1 MKKKLLSA
9 LMGANL
15 LVTSLGFAGITVKA
29 APAEAW
35 KNVYI
40 MEAAPADAKQIVY
53 FDGNLSGTNDEVYKI
68 TFTANHYQTG
78 VDGWRFYVA
87 DGDSNAEMFFKDA
100 MTVAEDDARGSFDRE
115 YAFAETSAAANPY
128 TATAEMVVDFST
140 ATPTANITF
149 YDKNMVSFGNKTVTL
164 DGIDSLQKI
173 YVDMWSVGNLAYS
186 TPKNTSLKIEKQ
198 VTGTWKNAYTMTS
211 ESNNN
216 HGNESDENRYY
227 DYFDGNLSGA
237 NGETYKITFAA
248 NHYQTG
254 VHGWHFKVADG
265 DSEQE
270 LFYKDVMTVAE
281 GDARGSF
288 DRKYAFAETSAA
300 ANPYT
305 ATVEMVVDFSTATPT
320 ADITFYD
327 RNRVPFGN
335 KKVTLDGIDSVQKIY
350 VRMWSTGNLAYS
362 APKNVSFK
370 IDEFVVGDWQ
380 DVYTM
385 ENETYSDNNYNC
397 DYFDG
402 NLSGAN
408 GEIYKIIYE
417 AKSFQTGCPG
427 WTFKL
432 GDADTT
438 VELFFKDVK
447 DGRGAFDR
455 TYAFTDT
462 ANPFKFIAEILID
475 FGAATPT
482 ADITFYDENKVAFGS
497 KSVILDGIDSLQKIS
512 ARVWDANADTLYY
525 ARPKDP
531 SLRIGRFGQ
540 AENTIELAGATKM
553 DSFVSVDLTIQNSE
567 ADSLPYALIA
577 GYFKGNQLIWCD
589 QETGSVAAGD
599 TKNGHV
605 FMIPEEIKGKF
616 DKVTVYL
623 WNGMDGL
630 VPYTGAVDAQ

>member
-35 KNVYI
+35 KNVYT
-40 MEAAPADAKQIVY
+40 METEPAAANQIVY
-53 FDGNLSGTNDEVYKI
+53 FDGDLSGTNDEVYKI

-78 VDGWRFYVA
+78 VDGWGFKVA
-87 DGDSNAEMFFKDA
+87 DGDSVQELFYKDA
-100 MTVAEDDARGSFDRE
+100 MTVAEGDARGSFDRE

-128 TATAEMVVDFST
+128 TVITEAIVDFST

-149 YDKNMVSFGNKTVTL
+149 YDKNMVSFGNKAVTL

-173 YVDMWSVGNLAYS
+173 YVNMWSVGNLAYS
-186 TPKNTSLKIEKQ
+186 TPKNASLKIEKQ

-216 HGNESDENRYY
+216 HGNESDGNRYY

-237 NGETYKITFAA
+237 NGETYKITFTAK
-248 NHYQTG
+248 HYQTG
-254 VHGWHFKVADG
+254 VEGWHFKVADG
-265 DSEQE
+265 DSVQD
-270 LFYKDVMTVAE
+270 LFFKDVMTVAE

-305 ATVEMVVDFSTATPT
+305 VTVEMVVDFSTATPT

-327 RNRVPFGN
+327 KNRVPFGN
-335 KKVTLDGIDSVQKIY
+335 KTVMLDGIDSVQKIY
-350 VRMWSTGNLAYS
+350 VQMWSIGNLAYS

-417 AKSFQTGCPG
+417 AKSYQTYCPG
-427 WTFKL
+427 WAFKL

-447 DGRGAFDR
+447 DDRGAFDR
-455 TYAFTDT
+455 AYAFTDT
-462 ANPFKFIAEILID
+462 VNPFKFIAEILID

-512 ARVWDANADTLYY
+512 ARVWDANAGTLQY

-531 SLRIGRFGQ
+531 SLRISRFGQ

-589 QETGSVAAGD
+589 QETGAVAAGD

-623 WNGMDGL
+623 WNGIDGL